1 MQKIISIAAVC
12 PLWASPSYKSEM
24 TSQLLFGEQATIL
37 ETTRDFFLVKCE
49 NDGYEGWIMQNQVL
63 VMPENDTPILKGF
76 TINGNAVAI
85 LNSTVV
91 PLPIGSPVY
100 QDFGLNNIVFN
111 YSQTHYCPINEM
123 EATVTRAVQI
133 ALAYINTPY
142 LWGGKSN
149 FGADCSGFVQQVF
162 KLMGIFLPKDARAQ
176 VNEGKPVDFLQQA
189 QPGDLAFFDNE
200 QGEIIHVG
208 ILLSS
213 QQIIHASGFVHTD
226 LIDTL
231 GIVSTIT
238 GNRTHQLRIIKRL
251 F

>member
-1 MQKIISIAAVC
+1 MQKIISISAVC

-49 NDGYEGWIMQNQVL
+49 YDGYEGWCLQNQVL
-63 VMPENDTPILKGF
+63 VMPENDSLILKGF
-76 TINGNAVAI
+76 TINGNAAAI
-85 LNSTVV
+85 LNNSLV
-91 PLPIGSPVY
+91 PLPKGSPVY
-100 QDFGLNNIVFN
+100 QDFTLDNIVFN
-111 YSQTHYCPINEM
+111 YSQTHYCPVIEM

-142 LWGGKSN
+142 LWGGKTN

-162 KLMGIFLPKDARAQ
+162 KLMGIFLPRDARDQ
-176 VNEGKPVDFLQQA
+176 VNEGRPVDFLQQA

-208 ILLSS
+208 ILLNS